1 MKKLL
6 IIPMFFACFMS
17 MGQAKTVG
25 GKHFI
30 GEKFGGGIV
39 FHVTKD
45 GLHGLI
51 AATSDQ
57 SKGIIWGGTE
67 VGDKD
72 STGTSIG
79 TGLSNTNYIIKE
91 QDSANADVIDPPSY
105 AAGLA
110 RSYEGG
116 GYSDWYLPSKDELA
130 KLYALK
136 LLRFGGL
143 ANFSYWSSSITIDGL
158 GVWGQRFDN
167 GELTEYAK
175 HNTFYVRAIR
185 SF

>member
-6 IIPMFFACFMS
+6 FIPMLFACFMS

-57 SKGIIWGGTE
+57 STGQSTGIRWGQYT
-67 VGDKD
+67 VADTD
-72 STGTSIG
+72 STGTAIG

-91 QDSANADVIDPPSY
+91 QDSTEAPAPKTSY

-110 RSYEGG
+110 RSYRGG
-116 GYSDWYLPSKDELA
+116 GYTDWYLPSKDELF
-130 KLYALK
+130 KLYEK
-136 LLRFGGL
+136 RFGS
-143 ANFSYWSSSITIDGL
+143 FERYYWSSSLENHEFAWIQNFEDGSQQDAK
-158 GVWGQRFDN
+158 VDQ
-167 GELTEYAK
+167 EYI
-175 HNTFYVRAIR
+175 HVRAIR
-185 SF
+185 AF